1 MMITNSWL
9 LYYLVTSIPYTYRYM
24 TKYERDSRE
33 RKVAE
38 EYIVHVLVW
47 GFSVDNFLLYVTTP
61 LVRPLHFLF
70 VLAVVL
76 RHSG

>member
-1 MMITNSWL
+1 
-9 LYYLVTSIPYTYRYM
+9 M

-47 GFSVDNFLLYVTTP
+47 GFSVDNFFCHDFPCIGPYRSFPL
-61 LVRPLHFLF
+61 LVRPG
-70 VLAVVL
+70 
-76 RHSG
+76 SGFASFWLIKCIEPFRISIPIVGY